1 MRFRLHVN
9 QDLVAGLMFLAWG
22 IVGLW
27 LGQRYSV
34 GTSLR
39 MGPGY
44 LPSLLCWCLIVL
56 GLVIA
61 IKGASVEGEKLTKW
75 HFRPLIL
82 VLAGL
87 GVFGLLIERGGLPAA
102 AIGCTLVGALGSPE
116 FRFWEVLILGVCL
129 AVVGVGVFVYGL
141 GLPMNIWPSF

>member
-9 QDLVAGLMFLAWG
+9 QDLVAGLMFLVWG
-22 IVGLW
+22 IAGLW

-44 LPSLLCWCLIVL
+44 LPNLLSWCLIVL
-56 GLVIA
+56 GIGIA
-61 IKGASVEGEKLTKW
+61 IKGASIVGEKLTKW
-75 HFRPLIL
+75 HFRPLLL

-87 GVFGLLIERGGLPAA
+87 SVFTLLIERAGLPIA
-102 AIGCTLVGALGSPE
+102 AIGCAMVGALGSSE
-116 FRFWEVLILGVCL
+116 FRFWEILALGVGL
-129 AVVGVGVFVYGL
+129 AIVSVLVFVHGL
-141 GLPMNIWPSF
+141 GLPMNVWPTF

>member
-22 IVGLW
+22 IAGLW

-44 LPSLLCWCLIVL
+44 LPNLLCWCLIVF
-56 GLVIA
+56 GTGIA
-61 IKGASVEGEKLTKW
+61 IKGTLIAGEKLTKW

-102 AIGCTLVGALGSPE
+102 AIGGALVGALGSPE
-116 FRFWEVLILGVCL
+116 FRLWEILVLGVSL
-129 AVVGVGVFVYGL
+129 AIASVAVFVYGL
-141 GLPMNIWPSF
+141 GLPMNIWPIF